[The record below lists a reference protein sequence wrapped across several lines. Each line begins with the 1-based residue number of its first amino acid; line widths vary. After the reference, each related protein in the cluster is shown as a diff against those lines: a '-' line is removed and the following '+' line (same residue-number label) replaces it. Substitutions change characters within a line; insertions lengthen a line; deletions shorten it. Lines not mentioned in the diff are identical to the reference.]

1 MHNIKLLQTKNMIR
15 YNDHKQQQ
23 LFDPWEFLGE
33 KRRKLLDSSW
43 AGIFQ
48 KEILPILP
56 IRQLFPF
63 FSATSGRPTKELYTV
78 IGVLLFQQAFD
89 LTDQETI
96 EQMSFNI
103 QWHYALNIYGQS
115 DQATYMSPKTLWNNR
130 DLVVQHGLDKLIFQA
145 ITGKLA
151 EVFGVDTTK
160 QRLDSVHIKS
170 NMQKLGRIRIFSET
184 IHRFLVNLKRN
195 HPHYFA
201 SVDEE
206 ILNRFLLE
214 KAIGCF
220 SRVKPS
226 ESQKTLDMVSRDLY
240 RLVVQFENTTEIC
253 NMNSYKLLARVLK
266 EQCNVTENTAVPKV
280 PKEISSDSLQNP
292 SDPDATYSGHK
303 GQGFQAQIMETYSEG
318 RENPVLNLITHVA
331 VEPSHNS
338 DAYALI
344 PAIEAVKEQEMMP
357 EVVLADSLYG
367 SDDNTEKAAAMAV
380 EIVSPVMGGT
390 KQGILQAFNLLK
402 NGRIASCPQGHIPE
416 NTKKRKN
423 RYGAAF
429 NSLNCQNCPMKDN
442 CPSKQGKKF
451 HYIHYTDKDLRVSKR
466 RAYEQTPEFKDKYRY
481 RSGVESTMSQYDRRT
496 GVKRLRVRGLKAV
509 RYCATMKAT
518 AVNIF
523 RAAVARA
530 AQSRADRGK
539 WHTYFFPNRI
549 SKIVKELFC
558 FFKPNFCYELSVTTK

>member
-1 MHNIKLLQTKNMIR
+1 MIR

-33 KRRKLLDSSW
+33 KRRKLLDTSW

-96 EQMSFNI
+96 EQISFNI

-115 DQATYMSPKTLWNNR
+115 DQATYMSPKTLWNKR
-130 DLVVQHGLDKLIFQA
+130 DLVAQHGLEKIIFQA

-151 EVFGVDTTK
+151 NVFGVDTTK

-170 NMQKLGRIRIFSET
+170 NMQKLGRIRLFSET
-184 IHRFLVNLKRN
+184 IHRFLINLKRN
-195 HPHYFA
+195 HEHCFA
-201 SVDEE
+201 TVDED
-206 ILNRFLLE
+206 IVNRFLLE
-214 KAIGCF
+214 KALGCF

-226 ESQKTLDMVSRDLY
+226 ESQKTLDTVSRDLY
-240 RLVVQFENTTEIC
+240 RLVVQFENTAKVC
-253 NMNSYKLLARVLK
+253 DMNSYKLLARVLK
-266 EQCNVTENTAVPKV
+266 EQCHVTGNTAAPKA

-303 GQGFQAQIMETYSEG
+303 GQGFQAQIMETYSEDK
-318 RENPVLNLITHVA
+318 EKSVLNLITHVA

-338 DAYALI
+338 DAHALI
-344 PAIEAVKEQEMMP
+344 PAIESVKEQNMMP

-367 SDDNTEKAAAMAV
+367 SDDNTEKAQAMAV

-390 KQGILQAFNLLK
+390 KKGVLQAFNQSEK
-402 NGRIASCPQGHIPE
+402 GYIASCPQGHIPE
-416 NTKKRKN
+416 KTIKRKN

-429 NSLNCQNCPMKDN
+429 NSLNCQKCPVKDN
-442 CPSKQGKKF
+442 CPAKKGKMF
-451 HYIHYTDKDLRVSKR
+451 HYLHYTDKDLRVSKR

-481 RSGVESTMSQYDRRT
+481 RSGVEATMSQYDRRT
-496 GVKRLRVRGLKAV
+496 GVKRLRIRGLKAV
-509 RYCATMKAT
+509 RYCATMKAI

-523 RAAVARA
+523 RAAAARA
-530 AQSRADRGK
+530 AQGRTDRGK
-539 WHTYFFPNRI
+539 WHTYFSSNRI

-558 FFKPNFCYELSVTTK
+558 FFKPNYYSELSVATK